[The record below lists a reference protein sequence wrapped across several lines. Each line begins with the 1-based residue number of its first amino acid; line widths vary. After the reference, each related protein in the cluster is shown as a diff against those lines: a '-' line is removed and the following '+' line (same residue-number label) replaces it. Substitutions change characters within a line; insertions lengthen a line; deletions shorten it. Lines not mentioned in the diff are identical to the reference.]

1 MYDVSELEKLSEKL
15 YANVE
20 GWENGALQR
29 IGKRV
34 NEIGRLSIADA
45 QALNN
50 MAVVKGDLKVIYRE
64 LAEVTGKNIA
74 EIEKIYSDVINE
86 IHNDNKL
93 LYDYRKKPFI
103 PFEENERLHAM
114 VRAYAKA
121 TAADMINLGKTKM
134 LRTFDPT
141 SKKTVSVDK
150 AYKAVIDKAVVEVSS
165 GASDFHSSMR
175 SCLKTLGG
183 NGIRVDY
190 GGGVTRRLDTVV
202 RQNLL
207 WGARQTFMEYSDI
220 IGEEIGADGIEI
232 DAHPFCRPSH
242 EFMQGQQ
249 YILGKGRMIDGEYF
263 ESADRALEA
272 LQDYGCLHFKFSII
286 CGVSVPMH
294 SKEELAELH
303 RKNTEK
309 INIDGVEKTGYEWKQ
324 SMRQLET
331 KTRQLKGEREMLRA
345 AGDKEGVRQVDAK
358 INAIKDKYTK
368 IGEKS
373 GNELRYNRMSIV
385 RQNNGL
391 TKGGSGGI
399 IKEQSRKNITVITD
413 KAIERVP
420 KVAISGYSDEQN
432 TFIQQQH
439 KELLRYAKD
448 NNDSKEVAFVFEK
461 GLTNRTEYVGNEKS
475 LDFGTS
481 LFGKGNDLFIM
492 HNHPRNSGYSDRD
505 IMLFLQNDNI
515 KTITIA
521 KNNGSIETLTKTDIY
536 DKQKAVTELARQ
548 YKKNVETG
556 KDEEISKAINKFL
569 NKHMEG
575 LDWKK

>member
-1 MYDVSELEKLSEKL
+1 
-15 YANVE
+15 
-20 GWENGALQR
+20 
-29 IGKRV
+29 
-34 NEIGRLSIADA
+34 
-45 QALNN
+45 
-50 MAVVKGDLKVIYRE
+50 
-64 LAEVTGKNIA
+64 
-74 EIEKIYSDVINE
+74 
-86 IHNDNKL
+86 
-93 LYDYRKKPFI
+93 
-103 PFEENERLHAM
+103 M

-121 TAADMINLGKTKM
+121 TAADMINLSKTKM
-134 LRTFDPT
+134 LKTFDPT

-150 AYKAVIDKAVVEVSS
+150 AYKALIDKAVVEVSS
-165 GASDFHSSMR
+165 GASDFYSSMR

-183 NGIRVDY
+183 SGIRVDY

-207 WGARQTFMEYSDI
+207 WGARQTFLEYSQM

-249 YILGKGRMIDGEYF
+249 YILGKDRMIDGEYF

-294 SKEELAELH
+294 SKEELAEMK
-303 RKNTEK
+303 RKNAEK

-385 RQNNGL
+385 RRNNGL

-399 IKEQSRKNITVITD
+399 IKSQGGKIMKINNIDSPIEQRNS
-413 KAIERVP
+413 A
-420 KVAISGYSDEQN
+420 
-432 TFIQQQH
+432 
-439 KELLRYAKD
+439 
-448 NNDSKEVAFVFEK
+448 
-461 GLTNRTEYVGNEKS
+461 
-475 LDFGTS
+475 
-481 LFGKGNDLFIM
+481 KGNPNAIIQFNRPL
-492 HNHPRNSGYSDRD
+492 NNRQQK
-505 IMLFLQNDNI
+505 LLDNLP
-515 KTITIA
+515 
-521 KNNGSIETLTKTDIY
+521 EY
-536 DKQKAVTELARQ
+536 DSNIIVN
-548 YKKNVETG
+548 KKNVNMKDLSALTAVTG
-556 KDEEISKAINKFL
+556 DEFALFTKGKERLVIRGNKKSVNIDVQKAMELSRRGYKWSGHTHPGMDFLSMEISEGDIAIWECFNQDNVAIYNSKGTYRVYL
-569 NKHMEG
+569 K
-575 LDWKK
+575 